1 MEILLYRRNRTVQET
16 ENPIIQIITDRQLYL
31 IGKIHTVIR
40 KLEDLKQQYSTVEQL
55 ISSKRLSKDLEA
67 KELQAK

>member
-1 MEILLYRRNRTVQET
+1 MQET

-40 KLEDLKQQYSTVEQL
+40 KLEDLKQQYTTVEQL
-55 ISSKRLSKDLEA
+55 ISSERLSKDLEA